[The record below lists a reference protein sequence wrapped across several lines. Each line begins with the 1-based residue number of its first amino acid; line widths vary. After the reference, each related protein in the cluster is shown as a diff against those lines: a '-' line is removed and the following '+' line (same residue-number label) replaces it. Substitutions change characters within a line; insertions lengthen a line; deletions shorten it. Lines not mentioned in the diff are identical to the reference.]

1 MTELDLTDGKIFLNK
16 VTEKIRTRLAEVDA
30 SIEAG
35 QKDIQSMNEYY
46 WENYTEM
53 DEYGYENYDNQQA
66 LLHQVNDNQE
76 KLKMQHR
83 LRKMLEAPFFGRV
96 DFIYDGE
103 DEPEI
108 FYIGIGNFAERTGML
123 PLIYDWRAPVSGL
136 FYDYDK
142 GPGSYEAPAGLIEG
156 EIAAKWQYKVK
167 NGKMVYA
174 FESDT
179 KIDDDILKQEL
190 GTNSDVQLKNIVR
203 TIQKEQNAIIRN
215 THDRIL
221 AIQGAAGSGK
231 TSVALHRIAYLL
243 YHDREHLKSS
253 NVLILSPNS
262 VFSD

>member
-1 MTELDLTDGKIFLNK
+1 MTELDLKDGKIFLNK
-16 VTEKIRTRLAEVDA
+16 ITEKIRTRLTEVDA

-76 KLKMQHR
+76 KQKMRHR

-103 DEPEI
+103 EEPEI

-142 GPGSYEAPAGLIEG
+142 GPGSYK
-156 EIAAKWQYKVK
+156 AKISYVRSRK
-167 NGKMVYA
+167 NRMPSFV
-174 FESDT
+174 
-179 KIDDDILKQEL
+179 I
-190 GTNSDVQLKNIVR
+190 
-203 TIQKEQNAIIRN
+203 
-215 THDRIL
+215 
-221 AIQGAAGSGK
+221 
-231 TSVALHRIAYLL
+231 HRIGSLQFRGQPEAARLPLHYTGS
-243 YHDREHLKSS
+243 HTCCITTE
-253 NVLILSPNS
+253 NI
-262 VFSD
+262 